1 MLLHGQNAMNCPLQT
16 PPLRPQNPG
25 RARER
30 RMGRA
35 WQFWLTV
42 FVVTGAMAVMYY
54 SSDYYAERAANG
66 GKPPATATA
75 PAEGGD
81 PGIIPSNE

>member
-1 MLLHGQNAMNCPLQT
+1 
-16 PPLRPQNPG
+16 
-25 RARER
+25 
-30 RMGRA
+30 MGRA

-54 SSDYYAERAANG
+54 SSDYYSERAANG
-66 GKPPATATA
+66 GTSPATATKTA
-75 PAEGGD
+75 PAESGD

>member
-1 MLLHGQNAMNCPLQT
+1 
-16 PPLRPQNPG
+16 
-25 RARER
+25 
-30 RMGRA
+30 MGRA

-66 GKPPATATA
+66 GKPPATATKTA
-75 PAEGGD
+75 PPEG
-81 PGIIPSNE
+81 E

>member
-1 MLLHGQNAMNCPLQT
+1 
-16 PPLRPQNPG
+16 
-25 RARER
+25 
-30 RMGRA
+30 MGRA

-66 GKPPATATA
+66 GKSPTAATKTA
-75 PAEGGD
+75 PAESGD
-81 PGIIPSNE
+81 PGIIPSSE

>member
-1 MLLHGQNAMNCPLQT
+1 
-16 PPLRPQNPG
+16 
-25 RARER
+25 
-30 RMGRA
+30 MGRA

-42 FVVTGAMAVMYY
+42 FIVTGAMAVMYY

-66 GKPPATATA
+66 GKSPIAARSAVPQGGKPAQGR
-75 PAEGGD
+75 PADGGGD

>member
-1 MLLHGQNAMNCPLQT
+1 
-16 PPLRPQNPG
+16 
-25 RARER
+25 
-30 RMGRA
+30 MGRA

-66 GKPPATATA
+66 GKSPAAATKTA

>member
-1 MLLHGQNAMNCPLQT
+1 
-16 PPLRPQNPG
+16 
-25 RARER
+25 
-30 RMGRA
+30 MGRA

-66 GKPPATATA
+66 GKSPAAAVSGA
-75 PAEGGD
+75 PAEAGSAEGSGD

>member
-1 MLLHGQNAMNCPLQT
+1 
-16 PPLRPQNPG
+16 
-25 RARER
+25 
-30 RMGRA
+30 MGRA

-66 GKPPATATA
+66 GKSPAAAESGA
-75 PAEGGD
+75 PAEGQAGSAQGSGD

>member
-1 MLLHGQNAMNCPLQT
+1 
-16 PPLRPQNPG
+16 
-25 RARER
+25 
-30 RMGRA
+30 MGRA

-66 GKPPATATA
+66 GKSPAAA
-75 PAEGGD
+75 ESGARAGSAEGSGD

>member
-1 MLLHGQNAMNCPLQT
+1 
-16 PPLRPQNPG
+16 
-25 RARER
+25 
-30 RMGRA
+30 MGRA

-66 GKPPATATA
+66 GKSPAAAGEAA
-75 PAEGGD
+75 PAEGGSD

>member
-1 MLLHGQNAMNCPLQT
+1 MQLLQYGPKTQQQM
-16 PPLRPQNPG
+16 
-25 RARER
+25 REGM
-30 RMGRA
+30 MGRA

-66 GKPPATATA
+66 GKSPAAA
-75 PAEGGD
+75 QSGPGG
-81 PGIIPSNE
+81 IPSNE